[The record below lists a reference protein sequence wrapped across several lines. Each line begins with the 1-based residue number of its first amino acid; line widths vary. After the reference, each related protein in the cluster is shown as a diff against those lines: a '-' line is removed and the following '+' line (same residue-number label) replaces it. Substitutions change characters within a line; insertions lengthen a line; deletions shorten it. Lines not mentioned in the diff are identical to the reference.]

1 MDYRWDSTAHT
12 RAGWHCVCKYILRF
26 VWARFGARYA
36 SGKKVNLCSI
46 FSVAVALP
54 YGIWCS
60 KKSLQELF
68 NGKKK
73 KVNEYLAHTEQPTET
88 NALIP
93 ALSDT
98 VSSSYRLSRDY
109 PLSGVMW
116 SRGAG
121 FNSPGECCWKS
132 PGIILPKQSGAP
144 KCETLGAQI
153 TGGCSHMW
161 GFKYKGGNNIIGLE
175 PASVSTEGLLDGCI
189 MHLSEFQ

>member
-12 RAGWHCVCKYILRF
+12 RAGWHCVCKYVLRMSSLRCQICVEQKSKF
-26 VWARFGARYA
+26 MFFLFCYCRLTLWYLVFQEKS
-36 SGKKVNLCSI
+36 SGTVQCNNKQKADRNKC
-46 FSVAVALP
+46 
-54 YGIWCS
+54 
-60 KKSLQELF
+60 
-68 NGKKK
+68 
-73 KVNEYLAHTEQPTET
+73 TM
-88 NALIP
+88 P

-98 VSSSYRLSRDY
+98 VSSSYRLLRDY

-116 SRGAG
+116 SQGAG

-144 KCETLGAQI
+144 KCETPGAQI

-189 MHLSEFQ
+189 MHLNEFQ